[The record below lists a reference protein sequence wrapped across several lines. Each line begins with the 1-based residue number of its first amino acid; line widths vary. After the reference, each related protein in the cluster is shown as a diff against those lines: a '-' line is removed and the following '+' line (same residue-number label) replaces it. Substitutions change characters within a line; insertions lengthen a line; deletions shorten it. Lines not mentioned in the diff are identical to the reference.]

1 MKKLIFVL
9 IVTAAFVVSSC
20 SRKSPEFVHSI
31 PDDAIAVVSLHPMQ
45 IHTKSKINT
54 FESIKERVKDEIWGQ
69 ILEDPLSTGLMMDE
83 YAYVFVKMEDEAPI
97 IGVVGGMKDVKKFE
111 NTLSK
116 IDEDLRSQFQVN
128 EIYSWIQPD
137 KGGIIGWNE
146 KQMIVLSSPGDEEF
160 ETAYFTESLDK
171 MFSPVRE
178 KSITS
183 LVDFKD
189 FQGKMKDLN
198 IWISSNELFDIIEKM
213 IGDKIPDFPVTLYN
227 NYAQIYFDFANGEL
241 NINGE
246 THFSEEV
253 KKNIEEFLVMKPELN
268 SHMMNLAPG
277 NNLLVALAGSM
288 DLEKLGKLVSKFA
301 PPELDTVSTKVEMA
315 IGMEIKDLLES
326 ISGDFTI
333 TINGLESEAMIP
345 VELFIGVGVNGKV
358 LQEKLMK
365 TVGSMIPV
373 EEEGDFFIINFQG
386 NEIYSGIVNDILV
399 VTNVKGYKEA
409 VKGGSYENSLA
420 DSRFSEFATGSIGLF
435 VNLDLEDYPGMV
447 KGLLSQNPKRSE
459 WVTRLTDPFDYLGV
473 SAGNYQ
479 SKMVLKTS
487 DPSENSLYTI
497 LKVVDT
503 PK

>member
-1 MKKLIFVL
+1 
-9 IVTAAFVVSSC
+9 
-20 SRKSPEFVHSI
+20 
-31 PDDAIAVVSLHPMQ
+31 
-45 IHTKSKINT
+45 
-54 FESIKERVKDEIWGQ
+54 
-69 ILEDPLSTGLMMDE
+69 
-83 YAYVFVKMEDEAPI
+83 
-97 IGVVGGMKDVKKFE
+97 
-111 NTLSK
+111 
-116 IDEDLRSQFQVN
+116 
-128 EIYSWIQPD
+128 
-137 KGGIIGWNE
+137 
-146 KQMIVLSSPGDEEF
+146 
-160 ETAYFTESLDK
+160 
-171 MFSPVRE
+171 
-178 KSITS
+178 
-183 LVDFKD
+183 
-189 FQGKMKDLN
+189 
-198 IWISSNELFDIIEKM
+198 LFDVVEKM

-420 DSRFSEFATGSIGLF
+420 DSRFSEFAIGSIGLF

-459 WVTRLTDPFDYLGV
+459 WVTRLTGPFDYLGV